1 MELIGNKENF
11 AIEFEIINSSQMMG
25 YARIWLN
32 GSYITT
38 IYDYCYFHYLN
49 NFFDQICSSA
59 AIEPYFKGNSIPK
72 TFFSLRNKLD
82 DEEDSKKS
90 FKYRVGGSSFGDEF
104 LIFSY
109 LESNTINIFWKPY
122 KNARFKDVK
131 ELKKKVYHF
140 SMDKEKFSNLSKEYL
155 NYIESYAKKN
165 HISIT
170 EKFNADNIEV
180 DNKDRN
186 LFFDFLETKVSL
198 LSEFNQRKVIYQLCL
213 LIENDLE
220 KLGLEALELIEFL
233 TRHKYP
239 ILKSEAIL
247 KRLRK
252 KMPDEGLSPFSV
264 LIWAFTPQS
273 DSFPVWYS
281 AQIIGINI
289 FDLKIKTYREMYD
302 LLKIYLINFDN
313 S

>member
-1 MELIGNKENF
+1 MELIGNKDNF
-11 AIEFEIINSSQMMG
+11 AIEFEVINSTQMMG

-38 IYDYCYFHYLN
+38 IYDYCFFSYIDNYFY
-49 NFFDQICSSA
+49 QICNSTE
-59 AIEPYFKGNSIPK
+59 IEPYFKGNSIPK

-82 DEEDSKKS
+82 DEEDSKNS
-90 FKYRVGGSSFGDEF
+90 FKYLVGGCTFGDEF

-109 LESNTINIFWKPY
+109 LESNTINIIWKPY
-122 KNARFKDVK
+122 KNARFNDVK

-140 SMDKEKFSNLSKEYL
+140 SMDKEKFSNLSKEYF

-170 EKFNADNIEV
+170 EKFNTDNIEV
-180 DNKDRN
+180 DNNDRN

-213 LIENDLE
+213 MIKNDLDE
-220 KLGLEALELIEFL
+220 FGLEALELIEFL
-233 TRHKYP
+233 TYKKYP

-252 KMPDEGLSPFSV
+252 KMPDEGLSPYSV
-264 LIWAFTPQS
+264 LIWALTPQS

-289 FDLKIKTYREMYD
+289 FELKIKTYREMYD
-302 LLKIYLINFDN
+302 LLKIYLINLGN